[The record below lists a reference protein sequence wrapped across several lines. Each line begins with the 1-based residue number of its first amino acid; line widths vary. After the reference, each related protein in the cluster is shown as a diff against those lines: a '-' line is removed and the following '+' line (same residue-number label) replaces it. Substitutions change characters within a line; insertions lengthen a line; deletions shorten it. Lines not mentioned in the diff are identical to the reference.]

1 MIDSTSLAFQDLAAM
16 NPLPPPAHPYQFR
29 ALGLIKGSLKSIP
42 KTYAQAT
49 LVASDGAEYPATPG
63 RAELLGP
70 FEHCI
75 KSGHT
80 YWYYVQPQP
89 RSGGA
94 LGLSIIRILALPEE
108 EQDPEW
114 EEEPFLPA
122 PEDTEEGFNIRGI
135 VEPHD
140 GFVEVT
146 VRRKPQGTKQFAPLQ
161 LRLEGFLPGAV
172 AGEFWDLLAEREGN
186 KLLLVDGTRLL
197 TAVA

>member
-1 MIDSTSLAFQDLAAM
+1 MRRQPWLPLTEQNIR
-16 NPLPPPAHPYQFR
+16 LPPDAPSFSAPSSTASR
-29 ALGLIKGSLKSIP
+29 AAIP
-42 KTYAQAT
+42 TGT
-49 LVASDGAEYPATPG
+49 TCS
-63 RAELLGP
+63 RS
-70 FEHCI
+70 H
-75 KSGHT
+75 
-80 YWYYVQPQP
+80 VQ
-89 RSGGA
+89 GGA

>member
-1 MIDSTSLAFQDLAAM
+1 MRRQPWL
-16 NPLPPPAHPYQFR
+16 PLTEQNIRLPRTRRASRPLR
-29 ALGLIKGSLKSIP
+29 ALHQERPYL
-42 KTYAQAT
+42 
-49 LVASDGAEYPATPG
+49 LVL
-63 RAELLGP
+63 RAAAAA
-70 FEHCI
+70 F
-75 KSGHT
+75 
-80 YWYYVQPQP
+80 
-89 RSGGA
+89 RGA

>member
-1 MIDSTSLAFQDLAAM
+1 
-16 NPLPPPAHPYQFR
+16 
-29 ALGLIKGSLKSIP
+29 
-42 KTYAQAT
+42 
-49 LVASDGAEYPATPG
+49 
-63 RAELLGP
+63 
-70 FEHCI
+70 
-75 KSGHT
+75 
-80 YWYYVQPQP
+80 
-89 RSGGA
+89 